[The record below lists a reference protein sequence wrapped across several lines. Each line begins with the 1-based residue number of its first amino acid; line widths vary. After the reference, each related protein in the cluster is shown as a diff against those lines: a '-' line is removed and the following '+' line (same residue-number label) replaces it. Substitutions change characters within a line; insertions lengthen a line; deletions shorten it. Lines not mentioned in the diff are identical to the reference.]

1 MTHCKIMGI
10 RTWCVFSVERK
21 LYLDCEVDI
30 RFGGKD
36 RGIIS
41 GMDILQGRMS
51 EVAVGKLVLLP
62 LRDLN
67 T

>member
-1 MTHCKIMGI
+1 MTHCKSMGM
-10 RTWCVFSVERK
+10 RAWCVFSVERK
-21 LYLDCEVDI
+21 LHLDCEVDV

-36 RGIIS
+36 GGTSS

-51 EVAVGKLVLLP
+51 GVVVGKLVLLP